1 MFKIYLIR
9 KIINF
14 IDSFQQKKIFNLLKI
29 KLKPKAIL
37 FDVGAHH
44 GETIINFQ
52 KNFDFEQIH
61 SFEVSKQNFNVLSK
75 NYKDFEDNKIIIN
88 NFGLSNKSN
97 ELQFNQFIESSSSTI
112 SKINVKSLYFKRKIK
127 ILGSLKNN
135 RDYYKTYKV
144 KLDSLDNY
152 MEKKNVDKI
161 DLLKI
166 DTEGHEYFVLKGGS
180 RNLPKINYIYFEH
193 HYDDMLDKGYTFSN
207 IHEFLIN
214 NNFKKIFK
222 SKMYFRKTFEY
233 IYENSRFN

>member
-14 IDSFQQKKIFNLLKI
+14 IDSFQQKKIFNILRR

-44 GETIINFQ
+44 GETIRNFQ

-61 SFEVSKQNFNVLSK
+61 SFEVSKQNFNTLSK
-75 NYKDFEDNKIIIN
+75 NYKDFEDKRIIIN
-88 NFGLSNKSN
+88 NFFLSNKSN

-127 ILGSLKNN
+127 ILGFLKNN

-144 KLDSLDNY
+144 QLDSLDNY

-193 HYDDMLDKGYTFSN
+193 HYDDMLDKGYTISN
-207 IHEFLIN
+207 IHDFLTI

>member
-1 MFKIYLIR
+1 MFKIYFIR

-14 IDSFQQKKIFNLLKI
+14 IDSFQQKKIFNILKK

-44 GETIINFQ
+44 GETIRNF
-52 KNFDFEQIH
+52 KNNFDFKQIH
-61 SFEVSKQNFNVLSK
+61 SFEVSKQNFMELSK
-75 NYKDFEDNKIIIN
+75 NYKNFNDEKIIIN
-88 NFGLSNKSN
+88 NFGLSNKSK

-127 ILGSLKNN
+127 ILGFLKNN
-135 RDYYKTYKV
+135 RDYYETFKV
-144 KLDSLDNY
+144 QLNSLDNY
-152 MEKKNVDKI
+152 MEEKNVDKI

-166 DTEGHEYFVLKGGS
+166 DTEGHEYFVLKGGL

-193 HYDDMLDKGYTFSN
+193 HYDDMLDKGYTITN
-207 IHEFLIN
+207 IHEFLTN

>member
-61 SFEVSKQNFNVLSK
+61 SFEVSKENFNVLSR
-75 NYKDFEDNKIIIN
+75 NYKDFEDKKIIIN

-193 HYDDMLDKGYTFSN
+193 HYDDMLDKGYTLSN
-207 IHEFLIN
+207 IHEFLTN

>member
-1 MFKIYLIR
+1 MFKIYFIR
-9 KIINF
+9 KMINF
-14 IDSFQQKKIFNLLKI
+14 IDSFQQKKIFNILKK

-44 GETIINFQ
+44 GETIRNF
-52 KNFDFEQIH
+52 KNNFDFKQIH
-61 SFEVSKQNFNVLSK
+61 SFEVSKQNFMELSK
-75 NYKDFEDNKIIIN
+75 NYKNFNDEKIIIN
-88 NFGLSNKSN
+88 NFGLSNKSK

-112 SKINVKSLYFKRKIK
+112 SKINVKSLYFKKKIK
-127 ILGSLKNN
+127 ILGFLKNN
-135 RDYYKTYKV
+135 RDYYETFKV
-144 KLDSLDNY
+144 QLNSLDNY
-152 MEKKNVDKI
+152 MEEKNVDKI

-207 IHEFLIN
+207 MHEFLID

>member
-1 MFKIYLIR
+1 MFKIYFIR

-14 IDSFQQKKIFNLLKI
+14 IDSFQQKKIFNILKK

-44 GETIINFQ
+44 GETIRNF
-52 KNFDFEQIH
+52 KNNFDFKQIH
-61 SFEVSKQNFNVLSK
+61 SFEVSKQNFMELSK
-75 NYKDFEDNKIIIN
+75 NYKNFNDEKIIIN
-88 NFGLSNKSN
+88 NFGLSNKSK

-127 ILGSLKNN
+127 ILGFLKNN
-135 RDYYKTYKV
+135 RDYYETFKV
-144 KLDSLDNY
+144 QLNSLDNY
-152 MEKKNVDKI
+152 MEEKNVDKI

-193 HYDDMLDKGYTFSN
+193 HYDDMLDKGYKFSD

-214 NNFKKIFK
+214 NDFKKIFK

>member
-61 SFEVSKQNFNVLSK
+61 SFEVSKENFNVLSR
-75 NYKDFEDNKIIIN
+75 NYKDFEDKRIIIN
-88 NFGLSNKSN
+88 NFGLSNKSK

-112 SKINVKSLYFKRKIK
+112 SKINEKSLYFKKKIK
-127 ILGSLKNN
+127 ILGFLKDN
-135 RDYYKTYKV
+135 RDYYKTSKV
-144 KLDSLDNY
+144 QLNSLDNY

-222 SKMYFRKTFEY
+222 SKMYFRKSFEY

>member
-14 IDSFQQKKIFNLLKI
+14 IDSFQQKKIFNILKR

-44 GETIINFQ
+44 GETIRNF
-52 KNFDFEQIH
+52 KNNFDFEQIH
-61 SFEVSKQNFNVLSK
+61 SFEVSKQNFEVLSK
-75 NYKDFEDNKIIIN
+75 NYKDFEDKKIIIN
-88 NFGLSNKSN
+88 NFGLSNKSK

-127 ILGSLKNN
+127 ILGFLKNN
-135 RDYYKTYKV
+135 RDYYETSKV
-144 KLDSLDNY
+144 QLNSLDNY

-207 IHEFLIN
+207 IHEFLTN